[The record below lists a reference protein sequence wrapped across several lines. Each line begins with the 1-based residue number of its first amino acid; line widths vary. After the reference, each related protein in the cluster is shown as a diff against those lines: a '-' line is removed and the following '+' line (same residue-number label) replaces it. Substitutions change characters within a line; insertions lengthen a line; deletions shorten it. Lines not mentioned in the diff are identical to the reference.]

1 MISII
6 YLVMGAAFMFMAVG
20 MVYVVASGV
29 LYVKRMID
37 SIG

>member
-1 MISII
+1 MIIVYS
-6 YLVMGAAFMFMAVG
+6 VMGAAFLFMAAG

>member
-1 MISII
+1 MIII
-6 YLVMGAAFMFMAVG
+6 YSIMAAAFLFILSG